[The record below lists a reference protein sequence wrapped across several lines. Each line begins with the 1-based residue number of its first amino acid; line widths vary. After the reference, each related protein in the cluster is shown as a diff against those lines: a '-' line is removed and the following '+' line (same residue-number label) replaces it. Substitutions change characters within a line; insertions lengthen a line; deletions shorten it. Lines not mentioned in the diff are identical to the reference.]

1 MSVGRGDAS
10 KVSSACAGFAQFV
23 KFGMER
29 RPRLLSDVLQFAE
42 QVLVGFSAAVDKQ
55 AFGIAVLPTLSDG
68 IGEPLTDFDRAQH
81 SNTVPP
87 ICSCRASLG
96 LIRCA
101 ITNRAGRRPWKKLFR
116 TVRFPLLALLFPSV
130 KAGVYGRTE
139 AC

>member
-1 MSVGRGDAS
+1 MKLGVECCSRFLA
-10 KVSSACAGFAQFV
+10 
-23 KFGMER
+23 
-29 RPRLLSDVLQFAE
+29 DVLQLAE
-42 QVLVGFSAAVDKQ
+42 QVLVRFAVAVNKQ
-55 AFGIAVLPTLSDG
+55 ALRIAVLPALSDG

-81 SNTVPP
+81 INTVPP